1 VCLVVIASAAK
12 QSILSLRGKMDCFAA
27 LAMTT
32 RGVRK
37 AKAGCDPIV
46 GVGEALPPCG
56 PAPDGHLCRWRW
68 RLCADARREL
78 RTEPAG
84 DGGAVGTANRSR
96 MPSPRI
102 LIQQPRLIGRI
113 VVAQQL
119 LQRRFIEPFFVRHV
133 VRFQLKR
140 RDARRIRLVCA
151 RIHVAFFRRRLTT
164 KPPGPRPARSCET
177 AGFGLPAD
185 RNSAS
190 MPRLECQ
197 GFMLRPG
204 RDSSSV

>member
-1 VCLVVIASAAK
+1 MCLVVIASAAK

-32 RGVRK
+32 RGVRD
-37 AKAGCDPIV
+37 AKAGCDAILRA
-46 GVGEALPPCG
+46 GEALPPCG
-56 PAPDGHLCRWRW
+56 PASDGHLCHWRW

-84 DGGAVGTANRSR
+84 DGVGTANRSR

-133 VRFQLKR
+133 VRW

-151 RIHVAFFRRRLTT
+151 CVHVAFFRRRLTT
-164 KPPGPRPARSCET
+164 KPPDPRPARSCET

-185 RNSAS
+185 RKSAS
-190 MPRLECQ
+190 MPRLEC
-197 GFMLRPG
+197 
-204 RDSSSV
+204 